1 METAP
6 RSESRNFSGEN
17 VLLARCTRSDFLARA
32 EIFEPREDQM
42 AAGAEE
48 WNALNIQILADL
60 FQVKKK
66 TGRFI

>member
-1 METAP
+1 
-6 RSESRNFSGEN
+6 
-17 VLLARCTRSDFLARA
+17 
-32 EIFEPREDQM
+32 M

-66 TGRFI
+66 PDILFKSLILSALRLKLMPMGFYSPFKR